1 MTPQQRK
8 AIEILNRL
16 LNESSLSKDD
26 YFFLLDFIVDEKGV
40 TYIPYYP
47 QTEPFDIGKHVCVY
61 ACPTAPYDPNITIST
76 TDTLNEED
84 KL

>member
-26 YFFLLDFIVDEKGV
+26 YFFLLDFIMNEKGM

-47 QTEPFDIGKHVCVY
+47 QTEPFDIDKQVCLY
-61 ACPTAPYDPNITIST
+61 ACPTTPFDPNITTIT
-76 TDTLNEED
+76 TDTINVKEE
-84 KL
+84 

>member
-26 YFFLLDFIVDEKGV
+26 YFFLLDFIVGEKGM

-61 ACPTAPYDPNITIST
+61 ACPTTDYNPDLGFGTTTST
-76 TDTLNEED
+76 SFNEE
-84 KL
+84 

>member
-8 AIEILNRL
+8 AIEILNGL

-26 YFFLLDFIVDEKGV
+26 YFFLLDFIVDEKGM

-47 QTEPFDIGKHVCVY
+47 HYPRTEPFDIGKHVCVY
-61 ACPTAPYDPNITIST
+61 ACPTTDYNPDLGFGTST
-76 TDTLNEED
+76 SFNKE
-84 KL
+84 